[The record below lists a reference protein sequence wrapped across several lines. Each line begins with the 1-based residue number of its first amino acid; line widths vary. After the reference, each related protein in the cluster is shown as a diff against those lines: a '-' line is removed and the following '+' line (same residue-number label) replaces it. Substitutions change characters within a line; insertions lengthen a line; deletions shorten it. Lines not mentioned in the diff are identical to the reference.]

1 MDFNPSAPIWLQL
14 VEEFSR
20 RIAVGDWEPG
30 QKIAGVRE
38 LAGEVGVNPNTVQRS
53 LSELEREGLC
63 RSERTAGRF
72 VTTDTALLTQL
83 RRRLALGVVDDFV
96 HRARGFQITYED
108 AQALVSERWNNDDRA
123 TGTPE
128 E

>member
-72 VTTDTALLTQL
+72 VTTDTDLLTQL
-83 RRRLALGVVDDFV
+83 RRRLALEVVDDFV
-96 HRARGFQITYED
+96 YRARGFQITYED